1 MINFDSLI
9 QFLEVFGTEEACRD
23 YLTKIIWK
31 NGEYCPHCG
40 SKKIYHFSNGKIHK
54 CAHCRKQ
61 FSITVGTIFEDSKV
75 PLKKWFMA
83 IYLLTC
89 HKKGISSLQL
99 SRDLGV
105 TQKTAWFMLQR
116 LRYAMQT
123 QEFTKPLDGI
133 VEIDETYVGGSERFK
148 HKNKKTRRD
157 IMQRAQKIDNDE
169 FYTRYEDVE
178 KEVSMYPLEIWRDK
192 CVFCNCDDAVGETRT
207 EKDSSAFALYF
218 IKNFIRLGLKKL
230 ICTHYSGQMDLFQAG
245 AKGYIFTKE
254 GVQEMTAAPKGY
266 TGCFEDPLSLKI
278 LKEEADIVCTNPPF
292 SKAIDYWRTVIN
304 SGKKFLI
311 ISNITNCITHA
322 FVHYF
327 INKQVWAG
335 YNSVDWYMN
344 PKREPVRAAGHWFT
358 NIKITNR
365 TKVNNL
371 KFVPLDEI
379 PDRFKKYD
387 DNGILCVDN
396 NYIPA
401 DYNEPFAV
409 STRPILNGILEKG
422 YKIISDKQFFP
433 YINGKQKFRRVL
445 IQKEQ

>member
-9 QFLEVFGTEEACRD
+9 QFLEVFSTEEACRD

-148 HKNKKTRRD
+148 HKNKKTMYSQGGNGKIPVLGMQQRD
-157 IMQRAQKIDNDE
+157 
-169 FYTRYEDVE
+169 
-178 KEVSMYPLEIWRDK
+178 
-192 CVFCNCDDAVGETRT
+192 GEYGRGNVTT
-207 EKDSSAFALYF
+207 NH
-218 IKNFIRLGLKKL
+218 I
-230 ICTHYSGQMDLFQAG
+230 
-245 AKGYIFTKE
+245 E
-254 GVQEMTAAPKGY
+254 GVFSHFKRTIRGIYHFASKKHLQKYISMFCFRWNTRGIGAFDRINLFFADTAGKRLQY
-266 TGCFEDPLSLKI
+266 KDL
-278 LKEEADIVCTNPPF
+278 
-292 SKAIDYWRTVIN
+292 IN
-304 SGKKFLI
+304 
-311 ISNITNCITHA
+311 
-322 FVHYF
+322 
-327 INKQVWAG
+327 
-335 YNSVDWYMN
+335 D
-344 PKREPVRAAGHWFT
+344 KR
-358 NIKITNR
+358 
-365 TKVNNL
+365 
-371 KFVPLDEI
+371 
-379 PDRFKKYD
+379 
-387 DNGILCVDN
+387 
-396 NYIPA
+396 
-401 DYNEPFAV
+401 
-409 STRPILNGILEKG
+409 
-422 YKIISDKQFFP
+422 
-433 YINGKQKFRRVL
+433 
-445 IQKEQ
+445 

>member
-148 HKNKKTRRD
+148 HKNKKTMYSQGGNGKIPVLGMQQRDGELRMVQYAKTNKENIQPILKAHVSLNADICTDESPIYKFLPKRHIVCHRDGEYGRGNVTTNHIEGVFSHFKRTIRGIYHFASKKHLQKYISMFCFRWNTRD
-157 IMQRAQKIDNDE
+157 IGAFDRINLFFADTAGKRLQYKDLIND
-169 FYTRYEDVE
+169 
-178 KEVSMYPLEIWRDK
+178 
-192 CVFCNCDDAVGETRT
+192 
-207 EKDSSAFALYF
+207 
-218 IKNFIRLGLKKL
+218 
-230 ICTHYSGQMDLFQAG
+230 
-245 AKGYIFTKE
+245 
-254 GVQEMTAAPKGY
+254 
-266 TGCFEDPLSLKI
+266 
-278 LKEEADIVCTNPPF
+278 
-292 SKAIDYWRTVIN
+292 
-304 SGKKFLI
+304 
-311 ISNITNCITHA
+311 
-322 FVHYF
+322 
-327 INKQVWAG
+327 
-335 YNSVDWYMN
+335 
-344 PKREPVRAAGHWFT
+344 KR
-358 NIKITNR
+358 
-365 TKVNNL
+365 
-371 KFVPLDEI
+371 
-379 PDRFKKYD
+379 
-387 DNGILCVDN
+387 
-396 NYIPA
+396 
-401 DYNEPFAV
+401 
-409 STRPILNGILEKG
+409 
-422 YKIISDKQFFP
+422 
-433 YINGKQKFRRVL
+433 
-445 IQKEQ
+445 